1 MEIPGSVGQ
10 DRAARIRDLS
20 ERSMR
25 RAGDALTTL
34 LGRPVSLAIVEIQP
48 LSAAEEIL
56 KRAGGE
62 PGASVGLDFKI
73 AGYTGGCALILL
85 PQPAVFTVLQLL
97 LGRSAEPH
105 ELDGLERSAI
115 QELGNILASS
125 FLSELGDLT
134 GRRFMHSVPQIHLR
148 NARSHMQELLAN
160 LRTISSEVMVIQ
172 ARFEDPIRQLE
183 GGFFVLPELAAFLP
197 TSAGDQNSEGAA

>member
-1 MEIPGSVGQ
+1 METLGSIGQ
-10 DRAARIRDLS
+10 DRVARIRDLS

-34 LGRPVSLAIVEIQP
+34 LGRPISLAIVEIQS
-48 LSAAEEIL
+48 LTAAEGIL
-56 KRAGGE
+56 QRERGDQ
-62 PGASVGLDFKI
+62 GASIGLDFKI
-73 AGYTGGCALILL
+73 AGYTGGHALILL
-85 PQPAVFTVLQLL
+85 PQPAVFKVLHLL

-105 ELDGLERSAI
+105 ELDSLERSAI

-134 GRRFMHSVPQIHLR
+134 GRRFMHSVPQIHLGD
-148 NARSHMQELLAN
+148 ARSRMEELLEN
-160 LRTISSEVMVIQ
+160 FRTISSEVLVIQ
-172 ARFEDPIRQLE
+172 ARFVDSIRQLE

-197 TSAGDQNSEGAA
+197 TSADDQNSEGAV